1 MKSRILVLAML
12 LATSSTALFAAT
24 KNSASLTISEAVSVQ
39 GVQLAPGDYKVRWD
53 GSAPAVQVSFLQ
65 GKKVVATVPAKL
77 VEHSTPYDGAIETDG
92 QNVVHVIDFT
102 RESLV
107 FVSDNS
113 ANTAVEGGN
122 TQSSSAY

>member
-1 MKSRILVLAML
+1 MKSRILVVAML

-39 GVQLAPGDYKVRWD
+39 GVHLAPGNYKVRWD
-53 GSAPAVQVSFLQ
+53 GPAPAVQVSFLQ
-65 GKKVVATVPAKL
+65 GKKVFATVPATL

-92 QNVVHVIDFT
+92 QNVVHAIDFS

-107 FVSDNS
+107 FISDPS
-113 ANTAVEGGN
+113 ANTAIEGS